1 MLFFALSLGL
11 WLILNLNIL
20 RISLILCMPPINQG
34 LLPIIK
40 PIHISL
46 SEFGESLSSSYYNSC
61 STQNNKPKHENG
73 FVKTKSKALK
83 IYGDLTKMM

>member
-1 MLFFALSLGL
+1 MEDLFQ
-11 WLILNLNIL
+11 
-20 RISLILCMPPINQG
+20 ISLLLHMPLINQG

-73 FVKTKSKALK
+73 FVKTKSEALK
-83 IYGDLTKMM
+83 IYGDLTKVM